1 MKGGGETPYTV
12 MTCETAVP
20 NSVMPKGVE
29 HSFAK
34 AARCLQ
40 PWVPNSVMPKGVEHF
55 NPLCF
60 LIGRDLVPNS
70 VMPKGVEHA
79 PAARSGEV
87 P

>member
-29 HSFAK
+29 HAN
-34 AARCLQ
+34 
-40 PWVPNSVMPKGVEHF
+40 PN
-55 NPLCF
+55 
-60 LIGRDLVPNS
+60 
-70 VMPKGVEHA
+70 A
-79 PAARSGEV
+79 PAA